1 MLKRWH
7 GSSGICSSPSHS
19 IWPKLYTLA
28 GICLRIF
35 FSVQT
40 EDYFSPIH
48 IRFNPHHLHIYRY
61 TTIMNEEEK
70 DDIVKKLCLM
80 DVRHVAL
87 SLSRPRW
94 ENGDKQSFHAVWL
107 NSLILSSQGHRRED
121 EEFSKEEEECGYH
134 ASLFERI
141 CLPHSSLTTGNQYAD
156 RLPSFLFYFIL
167 FAERKT
173 IIPRWERTLVPPRD
187 YWEHP
192 IKIVAT
198 HITFRPFPVTTGKT
212 RWQLGVK
219 NELELTS
226 LSWFGTF

>member
-48 IRFNPHHLHIYRY
+48 IRFNPHHHLLHIYRY

-107 NSLILSSQGHRRED
+107 NSLILSTQGHHRED
-121 EEFSKEEEECGYH
+121 GEFQKRKKSAAIMRVFLNESAY
-134 ASLFERI
+134 LIRRWR
-141 CLPHSSLTTGNQYAD
+141 PGNQYTQTGCH
-156 RLPSFLFYFIL
+156 PFYFIWFFL
-167 FAERKT
+167 LNYSAV
-173 IIPRWERTLVPPRD
+173 RTD
-187 YWEHP
+187 
-192 IKIVAT
+192 
-198 HITFRPFPVTTGKT
+198 FSTTT
-212 RWQLGVK
+212 RLLRTA
-219 NELELTS
+219 N
-226 LSWFGTF
+226 